1 MNKRVVHLLIIL
13 IFLVAAAESCT
24 YKKIDE
30 DPALPENVSF
40 QNDLI
45 PLFNNSC
52 NSAGCHNT
60 NGVPPDLSE
69 ANAYDDIMGTSGMVD
84 IVHPEKSELYT
95 RMIDT
100 QNPMPPAGV
109 MSYPASQVLS
119 WITDGAK
126 KN

>member
-1 MNKRVVHLLIIL
+1 M
-13 IFLVAAAESCT
+13 LVAIAESCT

-30 DPALPENVSF
+30 EPALPENVSF

-52 NSAGCHNT
+52 NSAGCHSN

-69 ANAYDDIMGTSGMVD
+69 ANAYDNLMGMTDMVD
-84 IVHPEKSELYT
+84 IVHPEKSKLYT

-100 QNPMPPAGV
+100 QNPMPPSGV
-109 MSYPASQVLS
+109 MSYQASQVLS
-119 WITDGAK
+119 WITDGAN